1 MRFTYDD
8 VVHRPDTVVARLT
21 PRSARA

>member
-8 VVHRPDTVVARLT
+8 VVHDPGTVVARLT
-21 PRSARA
+21 PRTAPV